1 VGEESERGVPET
13 FESLTEVPGSEPA
26 TGPTVAVESEPP
38 APSARLGEPEAA
50 VSEPPAKRPSRPAA
64 RRRSPDPALARSFR
78 TGRPVAGR
86 VEKAIKG
93 GFEVRIGRTRAFCPF
108 SQMDL
113 SRVDNPEPYV
123 GRSLHF
129 SVVHVRRGG
138 EDVVLSRRAVLERD
152 RSDEAKAVRA
162 TLLEGAVMWG
172 RIVSVAEF
180 GAFVDLG
187 AGVTGLVHVSEMG
200 HSRVPRASDVVRA
213 GDPVHVKILK
223 LDDARGRISLS
234 MRQAEKDPW
243 SEVIGRFAVGSIYP
257 GRVARIVDFG
267 AFVELAPGLEVLA
280 PARDFPPTVAGW
292 PHGLEAGQ
300 ERSWVLTAVD
310 AERRRATVVP
320 APEGG
325 ASAEPLKIEPGATLK
340 GRVQRVESF
349 GAFVWLAHGRVGL
362 LPGALSGVPRG
373 SDLSRAFP
381 VGKEIDVEV
390 VSVSDDHRIRLAV
403 KGVERGSIDAPRKPA
418 RSATRPSRPPSR
430 GAADSTRQAPP
441 TAAFANSL
449 ADVLKA
455 ALEKPR

>member
-1 VGEESERGVPET
+1 M
-13 FESLTEVPGSEPA
+13 FESLAEAPGEEPA
-26 TGPTVAVESEPP
+26 PGQTVADESEAP
-38 APSARLGEPEAA
+38 APAAEVGEAEAA
-50 VSEPPAKRPSRPAA
+50 VPEPPAKRSPKPAT

-113 SRVDNPEPYV
+113 SRVDDPEQYV

-129 SVVHVRRGG
+129 SVIQFRRGG
-138 EDVVLSRRAVLERD
+138 DDVVLSRRAVLERD

-172 RIVSVAEF
+172 HIVSVAEF

-187 AGVTGLVHVSEMG
+187 AGVTGLVHVSEMS
-200 HSRVPRASDVVRA
+200 HARVPRASDVVRA

-243 SEVIGRFAVGSIYP
+243 AELIGRFAVGSHYP
-257 GRVARIVDFG
+257 GRVTRIVDFG
-267 AFVELAPGLEVLA
+267 AFVELAPSLEVLA
-280 PARDFPPTVAGW
+280 PARDFPPTVSGW
-292 PHGLEAGQ
+292 PHGLEPGT

-325 ASAEPLKIEPGATLK
+325 AAAEPLKIEPGATLK
-340 GRVQRVESF
+340 GRVQRVERF
-349 GAFVWLAHGRVGL
+349 GVFVWLAHGRVGL

-373 SDLSRAFP
+373 SDLARAFP
-381 VGKEIDVEV
+381 VGKELDVEV
-390 VSVSDDHRIRLAV
+390 VTVSDDNRIRLAV
-403 KGVERGSIDAPRKPA
+403 KGAERGAADAPRKPA
-418 RSATRPSRPPSR
+418 RSASRAPRGAPSR
-430 GAADSTRQAPP
+430 GAAESTRQAPP
-441 TAAFANSL
+441 TAAFGTSL
-449 ADVLKA
+449 ADALKA